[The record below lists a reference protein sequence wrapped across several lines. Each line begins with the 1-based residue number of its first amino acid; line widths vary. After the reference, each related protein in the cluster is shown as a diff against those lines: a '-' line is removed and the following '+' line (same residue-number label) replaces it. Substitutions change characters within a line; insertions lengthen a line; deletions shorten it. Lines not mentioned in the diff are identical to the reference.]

1 MAPVCGCRCIA
12 AGAVAACGV
21 CVVSETRAGCP
32 SVGGRFGIA
41 GCVGCALSVPPIHR
55 ASKRSVLFFMIF
67 RYIGSFVPSVP
78 LPYRAVSAVA
88 APCIRRRNRGY
99 RTVVSVPP
107 AVPPAVS
114 AVGKFRYGSDAARIA
129 PKRSCRRSDSAAAQ
143 RGSFNRTIFGCTI
156 SLPSTLRAM
165 TGVKRFR
172 QLVPPFYSAV
182 PRGEAGTF
190 SHGRSGL
197 CRRLRFCMPRLLLVR
212 SLRHVE
218 MRRRLHR
225 RSISGAHSSISRCT
239 HSIPTL
245 RSRSR
250 PSSERYSSQ

>member
-21 CVVSETRAGCP
+21 CVVSEIRAGCP

-88 APCIRRRNRGY
+88 APCIRSSKQRLSDCRVRSARRFGCWKVSVRSRCSPD
-99 RTVVSVPP
+99 RTQEVVSLQRFGRCAMRFVQPDDIRLYDFAAVDPSCNDRRQKVPTTRA
-107 AVPPAVS
+107 AVLL
-114 AVGKFRYGSDAARIA
+114 G
-129 PKRSCRRSDSAAAQ
+129 RSE
-143 RGSFNRTIFGCTI
+143 
-156 SLPSTLRAM
+156 
-165 TGVKRFR
+165 
-172 QLVPPFYSAV
+172 
-182 PRGEAGTF
+182 GEAGTF
-190 SHGRSGL
+190 SQGRSGL
-197 CRRLRFCMPRLLLVR
+197 CRRLRFCMPRLLLAR